1 MGKWFEEYK
10 YLRTQIEN
18 SIKSNLELLE
28 NKTAV
33 FEGEFYDSL
42 SYDICAPMSNM
53 GWDNPITKVSL
64 IDNGSGVI
72 MINFQNGSSVNSIFF
87 ALTDLSN
94 LADFIDGY
102 VEYKFKKKEDNQ

>member
-1 MGKWFEEYK
+1 MGKWFGEYN

-18 SIKSNLELLE
+18 SIKSNLELFD
-28 NKTAV
+28 NKTAL
-33 FEGEFYDSL
+33 FEGGCYDYL
-42 SYDICAPMSNM
+42 PYKIHAPMSNM

-64 IDNGSGVI
+64 IDSGSGVI
-72 MINFQNGSSVNSIFF
+72 MIHFQNGSSVNSIFF
-87 ALTDLSN
+87 ALSDLSN